1 MVSDINIIKSRLS
14 MRHIRLLIALSQ
26 KKSLKLAA
34 KSVNLTQPA
43 VTKTLQSLEDTF
55 GEQLFIRTSRGLVPN
70 MLGEAAIQY
79 ANTVFADLQALH
91 TDLKILKGGGMG
103 NIRIG
108 CMPSQ
113 ANSFLARVIS
123 RLKQEAPR
131 INIAV
136 IEDTSDNLLKQLEN
150 DQIDLTIARIP
161 QGWPQ
166 ENLVFEELGDE
177 KIELAVRADHPMKNV
192 PEVSFRDLLDFTWI
206 VQPEPAP
213 LRAIYNQCF
222 REAQLPL
229 PRSNVETAS
238 TLLTASLLQSSDTIT
253 LLPNSLIL
261 FYAQLGLMSRLAIT
275 IRARLSLFGLI
286 YRQDRIATPPVELA
300 KVALRTE
307 GLLI

>member
-1 MVSDINIIKSRLS
+1 